1 MLIHAVVAVLMAF
14 GQDPGAA
21 TEAQTA
27 SDPAPAPVERIEFGP
42 VWLGMS
48 FDDARTALPN
58 VAWREKSAP
67 LNRSRISL
75 DGPEAIDLFG
85 RRYDVEIKPGVHEA
99 SRIDFHTAAP
109 EIGIRQCRALVAE
122 TVAALETR
130 FGRFEALPNTSNGP
144 TNELPAAIRMWGSR
158 DLRMQLPGFLSVSS
172 GLPVTEVF
180 NAGGGSRVNFFAS
193 PGQRGRGAWQ
203 SIRQPANDDLTI
215 GVGAGYGS
223 GLDSGRPTCDLYI
236 FVSHEPPRP
245 ERETIAFEELVPLRA
260 PTVADRHASL
270 DFMSIEQLAAL
281 PEEGIDIAVN
291 CSVRR
296 QYGTLLCLN
305 PDVIRPEERHL
316 IAAAQLRGGG
326 YVFQTDDLH
335 PESDIPLETRLT
347 VRIKTSDRIDIS
359 GPAEATILAMNDVNW
374 RRSASRQWL
383 TEQADQLE
391 LAGDYSIR
399 ARCQIQSDGSV
410 ICGEL
415 ILERNEVPLTGR
427 SAPHLERTGTKII
440 GAMLA
445 APELDDGTSS
455 NGRWLDFRFTMRVI
469 E

>member
-1 MLIHAVVAVLMAF
+1 MLIHAVVTVLMAF
-14 GQDPGAA
+14 SQDPRAA
-21 TEAQTA
+21 TDLQTA
-27 SDPAPAPVERIEFGP
+27 SEPTPAPMERIEFGP

-48 FDDARTALPN
+48 FSDARTALPD
-58 VAWREKSAP
+58 VAWREKPAP

-85 RRYDVEIKPGVHEA
+85 RRYDVEIKPDVHGA

-109 EIGIRQCRALVAE
+109 EMGIRQCRALVIE
-122 TVAALETR
+122 TVAGLETR
-130 FGRFEALPNTSNGP
+130 FGRFEALPNMPKGLS
-144 TNELPAAIRMWGSR
+144 NELPNAIRMWTSR
-158 DLRMQLPGFLSVSS
+158 DMRMQLPGFLSVSA

-180 NAGGGSRVNFFAS
+180 NAGGQSRVNFFAS

-215 GVGAGYGS
+215 GVGASYGP
-223 GLDSGRPTCDLYI
+223 GLDSGRSTCDLYI
-236 FVSHEPPRP
+236 VASHEPPRP
-245 ERETIAFEELVPLRA
+245 EREVIVFEELVPLRT

-270 DFMSIEQLAAL
+270 DFMMAEQLAAL
-281 PEEGIDIAVN
+281 PEEGIDITVD

-305 PDVIRPEERHL
+305 PDVIQPEERHL
-316 IAAAQLRGGG
+316 ITAAQLRGEG
-326 YVFQTDDLH
+326 YVFETDNLQ
-335 PESDIPLETRLT
+335 PESDIPLETRMT
-347 VRIKTSDRIDIS
+347 VRLKASDRIDIS
-359 GPAEATILAMNDVNW
+359 GPVEAPILAMPAVTW
-374 RRSASRQWL
+374 RRSPSRQWL
-383 TEQADQLE
+383 TAQTDRLDR
-391 LAGDYSIR
+391 AGDYSVT

-415 ILERNEVPLTGR
+415 ILERNEEPLTGH
-427 SAPHLERTGTKII
+427 SATQLHLTGVRMI

-455 NGRWLDFRFTMRVI
+455 GGRWLDFRFVVRVVD
-469 E
+469 

>member
-14 GQDPGAA
+14 GQDPGAV

-27 SDPAPAPVERIEFGP
+27 SEPAAPVERIEFGP

-75 DGPEAIDLFG
+75 DGSEAIDLFG
-85 RRYDVEIKPGVHEA
+85 RRYDVEIKPGVHGA

-122 TVAALETR
+122 TVAGLETR
-130 FGRFEALPNTSNGP
+130 FGRFEALPNSAK
-144 TNELPAAIRMWGSR
+144 ELSAGIRMWTSR
-158 DLRMQLPGFLSVSS
+158 DLRMQLPGFLSVSA
-172 GLPVTEVF
+172 GLPVTEIF
-180 NAGGGSRVNFFAS
+180 NAGGRSHVNFFAS
-193 PGQRGRGAWQ
+193 PGQQGRGAWQ

-215 GVGAGYGS
+215 GVGASYGA
-223 GLDSGRPTCDLYI
+223 GLDSGTPTCDLYI

-245 ERETIAFEELVPLRA
+245 ERETIAFEQLVPLRT

-270 DFMSIEQLAAL
+270 DFMSTEQLAAL
-281 PEEGIDIAVN
+281 PEEGIDIAVD

-305 PDVIRPEERHL
+305 PDVIQPEERHL
-316 IAAAQLRGGG
+316 ITAAQLLGGD
-326 YVFQTDDLH
+326 YVFQTDDLQ

-347 VRIKTSDRIDIS
+347 VRIKASDRIDIS
-359 GPAEATILAMNDVNW
+359 GPAEAAILAMNDVNW

-383 TEQADQLE
+383 TAQADQLE
-391 LAGDYSIR
+391 LAGEYSIR

-415 ILERNEVPLTGR
+415 ILERDEEPLTGH
-427 SAPHLERTGTKII
+427 SVSQLHRTGVRTIR
-440 GAMLA
+440 AMLA

-455 NGRWLDFRFTMRVI
+455 NGRWLDFSFIMRVV